1 MALVQPMAQ
10 VGAAGVTGARS
21 SSLANRSH
29 SGFAKTPGGPQGGG
43 LGALDSNKSPLP
55 LSQLVRLPNGQV
67 VQAPASQLGGSQTL
81 ASKFTPHS
89 DQRALTP
96 GQRAGLGRVGQM
108 PSPAG
113 GVLHNPRSMSPM
125 GNEIPGEKKFV
136 EVNTKEQLIIS
147 TIGMYASKKG
157 EDRYVPLQNP
167 Q

>member
-29 SGFAKTPGGPQGGG
+29 SGFAKTPGPHGAV

-67 VQAPASQLGGSQTL
+67 VQASASQLGAQTL

-157 EDRYVPLQNP
+157 EDRYVPL
-167 Q
+167 